1 MVDYCQLQLPSTA
14 SSVLINERAGVLGEK
29 NAHGSDK
36 GRQRMLFGQN
46 EIKPKKIRSEVQNF
60 TWPRGFGGIRMLS
73 ERHDMCSTSSDL
85 FQQCSLLR
93 KNAGKMLRIFFH
105 ACSYDEKNHLYVTF
119 SCYFSFSFIFF
130 FFRDLVILT
139 KFCQTRSIGSP
150 DAFFQ
155 FPLKCFQQ
163 RLPFLRRKKHF
174 ASEGKMGKKREKKI
188 TTLEST
194 ESPRTIPV

>member
-1 MVDYCQLQLPSTA
+1 MKEMY
-14 SSVLINERAGVLGEK
+14 
-29 NAHGSDK
+29 
-36 GRQRMLFGQN
+36 LFPVSFLFRGGTN
-46 EIKPKKIRSEVQNF
+46 VMSFYRKLYRSLE
-60 TWPRGFGGIRMLS
+60 
-73 ERHDMCSTSSDL
+73 
-85 FQQCSLLR
+85 
-93 KNAGKMLRIFFH
+93 
-105 ACSYDEKNHLYVTF
+105 TF
-119 SCYFSFSFIFF
+119 SCGILMLLSSLSLPRNLPE
-130 FFRDLVILT
+130 FFRDLLILT